1 MSPEIKANGVVIAN
15 VSDESKVYRANDGS
29 QLLVDVSLIDAES
42 KKQILVLEGPSV
54 VGKRRIG
61 LNQEGK
67 GSSGNIKQGGDGQK
81 PLIEAALHEPIRV
94 TNRDKVWHD
103 SRSMANP
110 KGGQWVESKRT
121 YYNPQ
126 WRRR

>member
-54 VGKRRIG
+54 VGKRRI
-61 LNQEGK
+61 
-67 GSSGNIKQGGDGQK
+67 
-81 PLIEAALHEPIRV
+81 
-94 TNRDKVWHD
+94 
-103 SRSMANP
+103 
-110 KGGQWVESKRT
+110 
-121 YYNPQ
+121 
-126 WRRR
+126 